1 MNTDKSEESEQVKI
15 LLPTGKIS
23 QSGKHPL
30 TGRMQQ
36 VFLALDEASAEGVT
50 TYTALINFVRIKTGQ
65 GCSKR
70 WVAKWKKERAVEH
83 SQKYSFVA
91 ELKAEVPQQV
101 FALQSADLQVLPTKY
116 LGTGVCTTQTL
127 GGRQLKESEGAVAW
141 EQEVYSIQY
150 KQLPASTDN
159 PTELSPLKK
168 LTSSDLSKIV
178 IGARRLKVLSRLATV
193 VAIGLSVVLAGGGRP
208 VNTDQT
214 LQPSKIIAQSTHP
227 SSAFDPAAPRKQDI
241 PKTLKLNLTIS
252 SPKDLKVREGDI
264 VVAGEVL
271 ADQVEERSRLT
282 TGLQALELEYKQLVT
297 KTILVPPPPVQVPA
311 VKSLPPI
318 SYDEEEA
325 AITAGA
331 VAIRQAE
338 RAFQQQTQNIKTPPI
353 EESAALRRASVE
365 VANEE
370 RLVNNQKR
378 KIDVVAVL
386 KDLPDAVMPHEQE
399 VLKQK
404 EASLKQVKA
413 DYELAQAKLSAATIA
428 QTEKL
433 LQLEVTLE
441 KARAEQKVAIAKL
454 QTKKDNRAYTEYK
467 ASITAAERAEQSNF
481 ASISHL
487 RQLQQTDQQQR
498 DRDYQLAQIQTKIAS
513 VKEQSLV
520 SLVTSPYS
528 GTIKSIKVQKQ
539 TNNNL
544 AVEIT
549 LTVSDNRR
557 K

>member
-1 MNTDKSEESEQVKI
+1 M
-15 LLPTGKIS
+15 
-23 QSGKHPL
+23 
-30 TGRMQQ
+30 
-36 VFLALDEASAEGVT
+36 
-50 TYTALINFVRIKTGQ
+50 
-65 GCSKR
+65 
-70 WVAKWKKERAVEH
+70 
-83 SQKYSFVA
+83 
-91 ELKAEVPQQV
+91 
-101 FALQSADLQVLPTKY
+101 
-116 LGTGVCTTQTL
+116 
-127 GGRQLKESEGAVAW
+127 
-141 EQEVYSIQY
+141 
-150 KQLPASTDN
+150 
-159 PTELSPLKK
+159 
-168 LTSSDLSKIV
+168 
-178 IGARRLKVLSRLATV
+178 
-193 VAIGLSVVLAGGGRP
+193 
-208 VNTDQT
+208 
-214 LQPSKIIAQSTHP
+214 
-227 SSAFDPAAPRKQDI
+227 
-241 PKTLKLNLTIS
+241 
-252 SPKDLKVREGDI
+252 
-264 VVAGEVL
+264 L